1 MERFLLIFIFVLSL
15 VGLGTTLI
23 SVFNDGGKFIGV
35 HCVLLVMFTA
45 VALVAGNQLDKEK
58 KGEGV

>member
-1 MERFLLIFIFVLSL
+1 MERFLLIFMFVLS
-15 VGLGTTLI
+15 VIGLGTTMI
-23 SVFNDGGKFIGV
+23 SVFNDGGKYIGV

-58 KGEGV
+58 RGV